1 MNTINYEKSHYK
13 LSKRCELGD
22 KDSMS
27 MFTLVTLNENAL
39 KGKHLG
45 RIYEQSSYILMSE
58 DLANELKNAGV
69 MKYYIP
75 FEEQKNRW
83 DKKPSFVN

>member
-13 LSKRCELGD
+13 LDEDCELGD
-22 KDSMS
+22 KNSMDMS
-27 MFTLVTLNENAL
+27 TWSLNENPL

-45 RIYEQSSYILMSE
+45 RIYEVPSRILMSE
-58 DLANELKNAGV
+58 DLANALKNAGV

-75 FEEQKNRW
+75 FEEQANRYG
-83 DKKPSFVN
+83 F